1 MGVGSSSLPGTTHW
15 GVGGLAQSARAPAL
29 QAGGRGFEPHILHTG
44 PERADGSL
52 TGCGRSRDAHGA
64 CPRACRAET
73 TIEERETRRLI
84 QRRLERDSA
93 CAMRTR
99 DESER
104 GRAGS
109 AAMRWRG
116 ERVDKGARGMPVAH
130 GGDEGRGRPRKA
142 AGRREQPGI
151 RGHPNGA
158 TRRTGG
164 AASALTA
171 EANPPN

>member
-1 MGVGSSSLPGTTHW
+1 MP
-15 GVGGLAQSARAPAL
+15 
-29 QAGGRGFEPHILHTG
+29 
-44 PERADGSL
+44 
-52 TGCGRSRDAHGA
+52 SRD
-64 CPRACRAET
+64 R
-73 TIEERETRRLI
+73 IEERETRRL
-84 QRRLERDSA
+84 ERQA
-93 CAMRTR
+93 RAEARG

-104 GRAGS
+104 GRATVRRD
-109 AAMRWRG
+109 AVRG

-142 AGRREQPGI
+142 AGRREQPWI

-164 AASALTA
+164 AASALGA